1 MTGNNILDI
10 IIYVSIGVLFIAV
23 IISAIIY
30 NPNYSAREIIKKP
43 WKVFDLIKHAAD
55 TLQDEMDKAQESIEE
70 IKQTYEDAKEI
81 IQETKEAFEDIVE
94 DIKETKVFNEEPTE
108 EEILTLGEVISDE
121 DLEEIIVDLKEE

>member
-1 MTGNNILDI
+1 
-10 IIYVSIGVLFIAV
+10 
-23 IISAIIY
+23 
-30 NPNYSAREIIKKP
+30 
-43 WKVFDLIKHAAD
+43 
-55 TLQDEMDKAQESIEE
+55 MDKAQESIEE

>member
-43 WKVFDLIKHAAD
+43 
-55 TLQDEMDKAQESIEE
+55 
-70 IKQTYEDAKEI
+70 
-81 IQETKEAFEDIVE
+81 
-94 DIKETKVFNEEPTE
+94 
-108 EEILTLGEVISDE
+108 
-121 DLEEIIVDLKEE
+121 